1 MRIDLHTHSSASDGT
16 DSPAEL
22 VSAAAGAGLD
32 VVAITDHD
40 TTAGWD
46 AALAARPDGLTVV
59 LGAEFSCKYVPA
71 EGRRINLHLLG
82 YLFDPAA
89 EPLRAARAALR
100 DSRRDRGRIIV
111 DRMSDAGL
119 GISWDQVSALA
130 GGGTVGRPH
139 IGRALVEAGIVGTVE
154 EAFAGPL
161 SSRAPY
167 YEPKADV
174 DVFETIAMIRAA
186 GGLPVFAHPI
196 ARRRGP
202 ILPDDAIEAMAAAG
216 LVGMEVDHPDH
227 DADDR
232 AHAGGLAAELNLVP
246 TGSSDYHGT
255 NKRNRLG
262 MCTTTPDAFERLLA
276 MPTAMRP
283 HA

>member
-1 MRIDLHTHSSASDGT
+1 MRIDLHAHSSASDGT
-16 DSPAEL
+16 DTPAEL
-22 VSAAAGAGLD
+22 VAAAVAAGL
-32 VVAITDHD
+32 VVLAITDHD

-46 AALAARPDGLTVV
+46 AAQAARRNGLTVV
-59 LGAEFSCKYVPA
+59 LGAEFSCKYVPV

-89 EPLRAARAALR
+89 DPLRTARAALR
-100 DSRRDRGRIIV
+100 DSRRERGRRIV
-111 DRMSDAGL
+111 DRMSEAGL
-119 GISWDQVSALA
+119 GISWEQVSAIA
-130 GGGTVGRPH
+130 AGGTVGRPH

-167 YEPKADV
+167 YEPKADL
-174 DVFETIAMIRAA
+174 DVFEAIAMIRAA

-202 ILPDDAIEAMAAAG
+202 ILPDKAIEAMAAAG
-216 LVGMEVDHPDH
+216 LVGIEVDHPDH

-232 AHAGGLAAELNLVP
+232 AHARGLAVELDLVP
-246 TGSSDYHGT
+246 TGSSDYHGSNKT
-255 NKRNRLG
+255 NQLG
-262 MCTTTPDAFERLLA
+262 MCTTAPDALERLLA
-276 MPTAMRP
+276 MPTAIRP
-283 HA
+283 IA